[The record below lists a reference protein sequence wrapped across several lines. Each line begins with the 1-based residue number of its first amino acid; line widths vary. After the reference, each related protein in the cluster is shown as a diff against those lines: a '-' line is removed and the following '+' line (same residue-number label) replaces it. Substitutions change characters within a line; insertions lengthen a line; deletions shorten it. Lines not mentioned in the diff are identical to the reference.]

1 MLNIFLSAAYLSG
14 VCISFPSFSLPPHA
28 GDGTIGSSA
37 SPRHVLSAKSGT
49 VGVAL
54 KVIVEFSRAL
64 ERTRRRGCGGKR
76 RGEGGKDL
84 NPQDVGLVASR
95 RIVTTLK
102 TSVVTFEAEEEAA
115 AGEWDELLRN
125 GICREFLHRLSIH
138 LHCYFDACLIERF
151 VRGFFS
157 SAPCMHPHAYP
168 FLV

>member
-64 ERTRRRGCGGKR
+64 ERTRRGGCGGKR
-76 RGEGGKDL
+76 RGGGRKGS
-84 NPQDVGLVASR
+84 QDVGLVASR

-151 VRGFFS
+151 VRGFS
-157 SAPCMHPHAYP
+157 PLR
-168 FLV
+168 LVCILIPIHS

>member
-1 MLNIFLSAAYLSG
+1 MRVLVTSYLQNRER
-14 VCISFPSFSLPPHA
+14 
-28 GDGTIGSSA
+28 SA
-37 SPRHVLSAKSGT
+37 SHSKSSLNFLEH
-49 VGVAL
+49 L
-54 KVIVEFSRAL
+54 K
-64 ERTRRRGCGGKR
+64 ERG
-76 RGEGGKDL
+76 GEGAAGNVEGREERRGKDL

-151 VRGFFS
+151 VRGFS
-157 SAPCMHPHAYP
+157 PLR
-168 FLV
+168 LVCILMPIHS